1 MSGSVG
7 EVLEPTSEEARLA
20 AIRREVQAG
29 LIEVLDPDSALE
41 SADEDLRTRS
51 ATRVRQLVDRLGRD
65 LDEAA
70 RARLAADVVSDAF
83 GLGPLDGLLEDDAVT
98 DVLINA
104 PDRIFVERD
113 GTLGPVDVSFRD
125 QTHLMHVIQRLVRRA
140 GRRLDERSPMVD
152 ARLPDGARVNIIIP
166 PLALDGPQ
174 VSIRRFSRIPFDVE
188 RLLRF
193 ETFAPATARLLSAA
207 VKGRLNIA
215 ITGGAGSGKTTLLNA
230 LSGDIASTERVITIE
245 DAAELRLAGVHVVR
259 LETRAANLEGV
270 GEVDPGALVR
280 NALRMRP
287 DRIIV
292 GECRGGEAFDML
304 QAMNTGHDG
313 SMTTLHANSAGD
325 ALFRLESMLAMS
337 GFEAPVPV
345 IREYLASALDLVVH
359 LDRLPGGRRVVGSVS
374 EVRVAA
380 DRSVDLV
387 EIHRFRLSG
396 VEDGVGRGEFEAT
409 GERPD
414 FLGRIAAKGIQVD
427 DRIFDS
433 GPLGLEE
440 PSR

>member
-65 LDEAA
+65 LDETA

-193 ETFAPATARLLSAA
+193 ETLAPATARLLSAA

-414 FLGRIAAKGIQVD
+414 FLGRIAAKGLQVD

-433 GPLGLEE
+433 GPLGAEE

>member
-1 MSGSVG
+1 MSRNVG
-7 EVLEPTSEEARLA
+7 EVLEPTSEELRLA

-51 ATRVRQLVDRLGRD
+51 ATRVRQLVDRIGRD

-70 RARLAADVVSDAF
+70 RARVAADVVSDAF
-83 GLGPLDGLLEDDAVT
+83 GLGPLDALLEDDAVT

-193 ETFAPATARLLSAA
+193 ETLAPATARLLSAA

-414 FLGRIAAKGIQVD
+414 FLDRIAAKGIQVD

-433 GPLGLEE
+433 GPLGAEE
-440 PSR
+440 TSR

>member
-1 MSGSVG
+1 MG
-7 EVLEPTSEEARLA
+7 EVLEPTSEELRLA

-51 ATRVRQLVDRLGRD
+51 ATRVRQLVDRIGRD

-70 RARLAADVVSDAF
+70 RARVAADVVSDAF
-83 GLGPLDGLLEDDAVT
+83 GLGPLDALLEDDAVT

-193 ETFAPATARLLSAA
+193 ETLAPATARLLSAA

-414 FLGRIAAKGIQVD
+414 FLDRIAAKGIQVD

-433 GPLGLEE
+433 GPLGAEE
-440 PSR
+440 TSR

>member
-1 MSGSVG
+1 MG

-65 LDEAA
+65 LDETA

-193 ETFAPATARLLSAA
+193 ETLAPATARLLSAA

-359 LDRLPGGRRVVGSVS
+359 LDRLPGGRRVIGSVS

-396 VEDGVGRGEFEAT
+396 VEGGVGRGEFEAT

-433 GPLGLEE
+433 GPLGAEE

>member
-1 MSGSVG
+1 VG

-29 LIEVLDPDSALE
+29 LIEVLDPDAALE
-41 SADEDLRTRS
+41 SADEDPRTRS
-51 ATRVRQLVDRLGRD
+51 ATRVRQLVDRIGRD

-83 GLGPLDGLLEDDAVT
+83 GLGPLDELLEDDAVT

-125 QTHLMHVIQRLVRRA
+125 QTHLMHVIQRPVRRA

-174 VSIRRFSRIPFDVE
+174 VSIRRFSRIPFDVG

-193 ETFAPATARLLSAA
+193 ETLAPATARLLSAA

-414 FLGRIAAKGIQVD
+414 FLGRIAAKGLQVD

-433 GPLGLEE
+433 GPLGAEE

>member
-1 MSGSVG
+1 MG